1 MNSSNSIRLL
11 SQKAFAAI
19 ILSFYLILN
28 LSGCTLL
35 NVNLTPTISALK
47 EKEIFGD
54 GSNKILLIDIQGT
67 ISNGSSRS
75 PLGSLVET
83 GMPARIREILEKAED
98 DKDIKALIL
107 RINSPGGTVTAS
119 DIIYHELKEFKKRNQ
134 IKVYAVIMDLAASG
148 GYYIAVAADKIIAH
162 PTSITGSIGV
172 IALKPIINGLM
183 EKLGVGVDVVKS
195 VDKKDFMAPWRPFTV
210 EERRLFQETIDGFHQ
225 RFIEIIAE
233 NRPELT
239 IEQIKQFADGRIF
252 DSQKSIE
259 NKLIDRI
266 GYLDDAI
273 DSIQKDLN
281 LESISVVTY
290 FRPGSYKNNIYSS
303 LNKPTNISLLNMK
316 LSPSIDFN
324 PVFLY
329 LWSP

>member
-1 MNSSNSIRLL
+1 MSTPNSIRLS
-11 SQKAFAAI
+11 SQKAFAVF
-19 ILSFYLILN
+19 ILSFYLFIN
-28 LSGCTLL
+28 LSGCTFL
-35 NVNLTPTISALK
+35 NVNLTPSVSDLK
-47 EKEIFGD
+47 EKEVFGV

-75 PLGSLVET
+75 PLGFLVET
-83 GMPARIREILEKAED
+83 GMPARIREVLEKAED

-119 DIIYHELKEFKKRNQ
+119 DIIYHELQEFKKRNQ

-148 GYYIAVAADKIIAH
+148 GYYIAMAADKIIAH

-183 EKLGVGVDVVKS
+183 DKLGVGVDVVKS

-239 IEQIKQFADGRIF
+239 IDQIKQFADGRIF
-252 DSQKSIE
+252 DSQKSID
-259 NKLIDRI
+259 NKLIDEV
-266 GYLDDAI
+266 GYLDDSI
-273 DSIQKDLN
+273 DSIQRDLD

-290 FRPGSYKNNIYSS
+290 FRPGNYKNNIYSA
-303 LNKPTNISLLNMK
+303 LNKPTNISLFNMR
-316 LSPSIDFN
+316 LSPSLNFN

-329 LWSP
+329 LWTP

>member
-1 MNSSNSIRLL
+1 MNIFDSISIL
-11 SQKAFAAI
+11 SQKAFAVF
-19 ILSFYLILN
+19 ILSFYLIIN

-35 NVNLTPTISALK
+35 NVNLTPTVSALK
-47 EKEIFGD
+47 EKEVFGD

-67 ISNGSSRS
+67 ISMGSSRS

-83 GMPARIREILEKAED
+83 GMPARIREILEKAEKN
-98 DKDIKALIL
+98 KDIKALIL

-148 GYYIAVAADKIIAH
+148 GYYIAMAADKIIAH

-172 IALKPIINGLM
+172 IALKPTINGLM

-225 RFIEIIAE
+225 RFVEIIAE
-233 NRPELT
+233 NRSELT
-239 IEQIKQFADGRIF
+239 IDQIKQFADGRIF

-259 NKLIDRI
+259 NKLIDGV

-273 DSIQKDLN
+273 DSMQKDLG
-281 LESISVVTY
+281 LESVSVVTY
-290 FRPGSYKNNIYSS
+290 FRPGNYKNNIYSA
-303 LNKPTNISLLNMK
+303 LNRTTNISLFNMK
-316 LSPSIDFN
+316 LSPSLDFN
-324 PVFLY
+324 PVFMY
-329 LWSP
+329 LWTP

>member
-1 MNSSNSIRLL
+1 MSTSNSIRLL
-11 SQKAFAAI
+11 SQKAFAVF
-19 ILSFYLILN
+19 ILSFYLVIN

-35 NVNLTPTISALK
+35 NVNLTPTVSPLK

-83 GMPARIREILEKAED
+83 GMPARIREVLEKAED
-98 DKDIKALIL
+98 DKDVKALIL

-148 GYYIAVAADKIIAH
+148 GYYIAMAADKIIAH

-172 IALKPIINGLM
+172 IALKPTINGLM

-239 IEQIKQFADGRIF
+239 IDQIKQFADGRIF
-252 DSQKSIE
+252 DSQKSID
-259 NKLIDRI
+259 NKLIDGV

-273 DSIQKDLN
+273 NSIQKDLG
-281 LESISVVTY
+281 LESINVVTY
-290 FRPGSYKNNIYSS
+290 FRPGNYKNNIYSA
-303 LNKPTNISLLNMK
+303 LNKPINISLFNMR
-316 LSPSIDFN
+316 LSPSLDFN

-329 LWSP
+329 LWTP